1 MKKSLAVKVAAVC
14 CVAAA
19 VSVSAQ
25 DWVLSVTRPASPP
38 AIDLEDRRVL
48 AAGNRAALLGE
59 ITITEA
65 GAPRSARE
73 EDGVIDVILDDPDQ
87 HPELNLSI
95 SGPVRQGDA
104 MYLDL
109 NANGAT
115 DPGEG
120 LWISPSSREASA
132 SFSLDALAPGSMAI
146 HYVPNGNDLMKH
158 GEFSVSATVDYG
170 ESPRA
175 DQDALRW
182 TTPLQYDGT
191 AFRIVF
197 PG

>member
-1 MKKSLAVKVAAVC
+1 
-14 CVAAA
+14 
-19 VSVSAQ
+19 
-25 DWVLSVTRPASPP
+25 
-38 AIDLEDRRVL
+38 
-48 AAGNRAALLGE
+48 
-59 ITITEA
+59 
-65 GAPRSARE
+65 
-73 EDGVIDVILDDPDQ
+73 
-87 HPELNLSI
+87 
-95 SGPVRQGDA
+95 

-197 PG
+197 PGNTIYPDDPFVRVKCTSGGPSCIVFLECRHQDRYAEDFFAKLDMIEDDVTLLLSPNDLARLLGASDWTESRSCRLLTSDPVKVQVLVRTGHYLAPGTWAPNP